1 MANRIE
7 IETSSLNS
15 DTERIS
21 GEIAK
26 IEEELQQ
33 LREETERLSSMWEG
47 PACAAYQSRIGAEM
61 EHAALICKQF
71 AEYVSCMEYA
81 SREYVKCE
89 TAAESM
95 ASLIWI

>member
-1 MANRIE
+1 MTGRIE
-7 IETSSLNS
+7 IETNALNS
-15 DTERIS
+15 DMEKMS

-33 LREETERLSSMWEG
+33 LREETEQLAAMWEG
-47 PACAAYQSRIGAEM
+47 SACAAYQSRIGEDM
-61 EHAALICKQF
+61 ERAALICKEL

-81 SREYVKCE
+81 SKEYGRCE
-89 TAAESM
+89 RAAEAL